1 MNMPRKQLFP
11 WVATAITILL
21 LLASCTDDDA
31 KPGSTLFNLRMT
43 DAPMAQVQQVNID
56 LQTIIVTTDSTRDS
70 TVLGTNAGIY
80 NLLDYQGDLD
90 TLIGSAII
98 QAFTVDQIRLV
109 LGDNNSVMVDSVLY
123 DLKTPS
129 AQQSGLKIN
138 LHADISTVD
147 VYNVLIDFDAE
158 KSVVEQGNGGY
169 LLKPVI
175 KVVK

>member
-1 MNMPRKQLFP
+1 MPGKQILP
-11 WVATAITILL
+11 WMATAIVMML
-21 LLASCTDDDA
+21 LLASCTEDDT
-31 KPGSTLFNLRMT
+31 KPGATTFNLRMT
-43 DAPMAQVQQVNID
+43 DAPMAHVQQVNID
-56 LQTIIVTTDSTRDS
+56 LKTIIVTTDSTRDS
-70 TVLGTNAGIY
+70 TVLTTNAGVY

-98 QAFTVDQIRLV
+98 QALRVEQIRLV

-138 LHADISTVD
+138 LHADISNVD

-158 KSVVEQGNGGY
+158 ASVVEQGNGGY
-169 LLKPVI
+169 SLKPVI
-175 KVVK
+175 KVVP